1 MSGSSFIDPCFDQ
14 LSDSS
19 IILDTDIS
27 SQSGIIHISNPS
39 SAASSVPNTD
49 EEDDDNHDNKMQ
61 MYKERRR
68 EAHTQAEKK
77 RRDAIRKGWVAFY
90 EDFAGY
96 QGFGVGLNPDFVT
109 L

>member
-1 MSGSSFIDPCFDQ
+1 MSGSNFMDSCFDQ

-19 IILDTDIS
+19 IVLDTDMT
-27 SQSGIIHISNPS
+27 SQSSFTHVSNPS

-49 EEDDDNHDNKMQ
+49 DEDEDNNGKLQ

-77 RRDAIRKGWVAFY
+77 RRDAIRKG
-90 EDFAGY
+90 
-96 QGFGVGLNPDFVT
+96 
-109 L
+109 

>member
-1 MSGSSFIDPCFDQ
+1 MSGANFMDSCFDQ

-19 IILDTDIS
+19 IVLDADMP
-27 SQSGIIHISNPS
+27 SQSSYTHISNPS

-49 EEDDDNHDNKMQ
+49 DEDEDNGKMQ

-77 RRDAIRKGWVAFY
+77 RRDAIRKG
-90 EDFAGY
+90 
-96 QGFGVGLNPDFVT
+96 
-109 L
+109 

>member
-1 MSGSSFIDPCFDQ
+1 MSGSNFIDPCFDQ

-19 IILDTDIS
+19 IALDTDMTP
-27 SQSGIIHISNPS
+27 QQGLIHISNPS

-49 EEDDDNHDNKMQ
+49 EEDEDNHENKIQ

-77 RRDAIRKGWVAFY
+77 RRDAIRKG
-90 EDFAGY
+90 
-96 QGFGVGLNPDFVT
+96 
-109 L
+109 